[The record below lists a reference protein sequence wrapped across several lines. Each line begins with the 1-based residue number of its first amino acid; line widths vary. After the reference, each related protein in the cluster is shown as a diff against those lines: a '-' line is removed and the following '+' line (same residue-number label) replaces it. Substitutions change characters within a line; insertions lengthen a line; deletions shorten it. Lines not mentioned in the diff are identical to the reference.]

1 VGHFGYFCILRKNLE
16 DFGPDLNKKKSICSS
31 NSSRENEPLWSTAK
45 MKDELVT
52 QLALASVCTKN
63 DQFGFTHVLFKYYE
77 RAAFWMYRIPLART
91 VLFFDIDL
99 DDLSIK
105 LTHELAELKK
115 PDPRMFWYVV
125 KIAVVHI
132 FENINFE
139 YFHRSVMRDL
149 KIRFVRGNS
158 TIDAI

>member
-1 VGHFGYFCILRKNLE
+1 
-16 DFGPDLNKKKSICSS
+16 
-31 NSSRENEPLWSTAK
+31 
-45 MKDELVT
+45 
-52 QLALASVCTKN
+52 
-63 DQFGFTHVLFKYYE
+63 
-77 RAAFWMYRIPLART
+77 MYRIPLART